1 VSSLARWGFFYVC
14 FLTAVINEETGNLTL
29 VLLLSSSILLCVTFV
44 WLITTVASRA
54 MASCGLAHG
63 VSVRL

>member
-1 VSSLARWGFFYVC
+1 VC

-29 VLLLSSSILLCVTFV
+29 VLLLSSILLCVTF
-44 WLITTVASRA
+44 LCPITTVASRA